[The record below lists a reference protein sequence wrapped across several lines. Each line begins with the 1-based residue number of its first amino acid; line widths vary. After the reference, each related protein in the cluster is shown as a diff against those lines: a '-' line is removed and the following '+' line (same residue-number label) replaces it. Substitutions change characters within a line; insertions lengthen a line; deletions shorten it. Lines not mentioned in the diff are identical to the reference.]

1 MSELKDAVV
10 AAGAVHIYDDVF
22 DNGEEIISILM
33 AENSWQDA
41 LVGAETGTLNKSI
54 RNNTTAS
61 INPFD
66 FRVDPVLYTFA
77 RTVWYYLNDYAVHYD
92 VSYSGM
98 EPVVVNRYTPG
109 DRYLPH
115 SDAGPHHPRVISAVA
130 YLNDVEEGGQT
141 EFSLFDLSVQPK
153 AGRLIIF
160 PSNYAYRHAALP
172 PVDGVKYAAAFWT
185 RQ

>member
-1 MSELKDAVV
+1 MSESKEAVV
-10 AAGAVHIYDDVF
+10 AAGAVHIHDDVF
-22 DNGEEIISILM
+22 DNGEEIISILR
-33 AENSWQDA
+33 AEDAWQDA
-41 LVGAETGTLNKSI
+41 LVGTGAGEMNKSL
-54 RNNTTAS
+54 RHNTAAV

-66 FRVDPVLYTFA
+66 FRVEPVLYTFV
-77 RTVWYYLNDYAVHYD
+77 RTVWHYLNDYAAHYE
-92 VSYSGM
+92 VAFSAL
-98 EPVVVNRYTPG
+98 EPVTINRYMPG

-115 SDAGPHHPRVISAVA
+115 ADAGPGQPRVISAVA
-130 YLNDVEEGGQT
+130 YLNDVDEGGET

-172 PVDGVKYAAAFWT
+172 PADGVKYAAAFWT